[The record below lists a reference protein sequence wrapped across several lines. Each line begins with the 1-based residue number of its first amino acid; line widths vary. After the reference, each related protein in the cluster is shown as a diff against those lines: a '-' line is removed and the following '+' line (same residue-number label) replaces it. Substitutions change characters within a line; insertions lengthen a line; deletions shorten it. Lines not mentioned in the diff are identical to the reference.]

1 MSHLIIPVTQV
12 TPDTNNY
19 NDGTERGKTL
29 IKKSINDYG
38 FTRPLLFDMNDNIMG
53 GNKTFAAALEMGV
66 TEIMVIETEGDEMVI
81 IERTD
86 VDINTPTGRLM
97 TIADNQTA
105 KVDYALNVPNLYAD
119 ITQGLDV
126 SDYYFPEEIDELL
139 ADANITPEVPTDEMI
154 LNLTFPTETYE
165 KLKKLLGKH
174 PESRLLELLK
184 YTHPIWQTM
193 MIRV

>member
-19 NDGTERGKTL
+19 KDGTERGKTL

-184 YTHPIWQTM
+184 YTHPI
-193 MIRV
+193 